1 MCQVIIE
8 KNLSQ
13 NNKKYRGITKM
24 NKTRRE
30 KRERGGK
37 RAKNCNIYVINYKK
51 LHILFLRKEAQENLC
66 RERMICF

>member
-1 MCQVIIE
+1 MCQVIIG
-8 KNLSQ
+8 KNLSH

-37 RAKNCNIYVINYKK
+37 RAKKCNIYVTFN
-51 LHILFLRKEAQENLC
+51 
-66 RERMICF
+66 

>member
-13 NNKKYRGITKM
+13 NNKKHRGITKM

-30 KRERGGK
+30 KREWGGK
-37 RAKNCNIYVINYKK
+37 MGKFCNICVTFN
-51 LHILFLRKEAQENLC
+51 
-66 RERMICF
+66 

>member
-37 RAKNCNIYVINYKK
+37 RAKKIVI
-51 LHILFLRKEAQENLC
+51 F
-66 RERMICF
+66 M

>member
-30 KRERGGK
+30 KRERGGNGVGK
-37 RAKNCNIYVINYKK
+37 GQKIVI
-51 LHILFLRKEAQENLC
+51 F
-66 RERMICF
+66 M

>member
-24 NKTRRE
+24 NKPRRE

-37 RAKNCNIYVINYKK
+37 RVKNCNIYVTFN
-51 LHILFLRKEAQENLC
+51 
-66 RERMICF
+66 